1 MNWMEFVSSI
11 VKSIVWPVAIIII
24 VIKLKRPVSNLISTL
39 AKIKYKDWEFEFL
52 INKKLDLVEFS
63 LSNES
68 SNETDVEDNPTSGKT
83 VEVERTPRQGYVE
96 SEVGAGKTNPF
107 TRIIRNDLYGLENA
121 IINLYHTAKKRKNET
136 PQKAPIGKVIGYLV
150 SEDIIDDKLG
160 EAILVLR
167 QTPDELETVPVIP
180 ESIIQRARK
189 NIESLTHYFNSK
201 NDLLASSTKPS
212 E

>member
-1 MNWMEFVSSI
+1 MNWMEFISSV

-68 SNETDVEDNPTSGKT
+68 SKETNVKDNPTSGVT
-83 VEVERTPRQGYVE
+83 IEVERPPRQGYVE
-96 SEVGAGKTNPF
+96 MEVGTGKTNPF
-107 TRIIRNDLYGLENA
+107 LRTIRNDLYRLDSA
-121 IINLYHTAKKRKNET
+121 IIDLYYTVKSRKNET
-136 PQKAPIGKVIGYLV
+136 PQKASIGKIIGYLV
-150 SEDIIDDKLG
+150 SEDIIEDKLG
-160 EAILVLR
+160 EAILLLR
-167 QTPDELETVPVIP
+167 QTPDELETVSVIP
-180 ESIIQRARK
+180 ESIIDRARK
-189 NIESLTHYFNSK
+189 YIKTLTKYFNSK
-201 NDLLASSTKPS
+201 NELLAANTKSS